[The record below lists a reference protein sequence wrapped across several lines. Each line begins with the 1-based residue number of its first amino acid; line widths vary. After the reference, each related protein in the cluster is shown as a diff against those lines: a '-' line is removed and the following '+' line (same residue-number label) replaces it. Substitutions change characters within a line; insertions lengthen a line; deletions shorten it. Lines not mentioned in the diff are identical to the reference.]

1 MPEGKRWNIKAF
13 EGWTGL
19 PWQPR
24 GSVTPMPGTPALPP
38 VPGTPVPATP
48 GGGRRGLYITVGLQI
63 KHGATPGC
71 PGCHCSDENPKPH
84 NKECRARFEDIVR
97 KEKAE
102 AAPEQQ
108 RTADVEMGSEEA
120 RDAGGS
126 ANAGGTASAGGS
138 AQAGDSASQGA
149 GGTALGSGHVGGPT
163 GRAGAGGTAPA
174 EEPKEAK
181 RARTDPSSQVSRR
194 REAEVTVESLE
205 EQVTSD
211 LLAAAVADDE
221 EMDHEG
227 NPTLH

>member
-1 MPEGKRWNIKAF
+1 MTSDEHLIASEKGGNIKAF

-24 GSVTPMPGTPALPP
+24 GSVTPMTGTPALPP
-38 VPGTPVPATP
+38 VPGTPVPTTP

-63 KHGATPGC
+63 KHGATPAC

-120 RDAGGS
+120 QDAGGS

-138 AQAGDSASQGA
+138 AQA
-149 GGTALGSGHVGGPT
+149 V
-163 GRAGAGGTAPA
+163 APPLKVQVEPPLEA
-174 EEPKEAK
+174 AMRVAPRPEPERVAPHPQKSRKRPKE
-181 RARTDPSSQVSRR
+181 
-194 REAEVTVESLE
+194 
-205 EQVTSD
+205 
-211 LLAAAVADDE
+211 
-221 EMDHEG
+221 
-227 NPTLH
+227 